1 MEVCPSCSTQNLDER
16 FSDLVLWI
24 YDNRKIFNSQQ
35 YLEIM
40 TIVQKATKISTEEKE
55 LQLNNYTI
63 YSDDEADEADEDVEE
78 GSYDEEE
85 YVGYTRDDSSS
96 DSDSD

>member
-1 MEVCPSCSTQNLDER
+1 MEVCPSCSNVGLDER

-63 YSDDEADEADEDVEE
+63 YSDNEDNEDNDEE

>member
-1 MEVCPSCSTQNLDER
+1 MEVCPSCSSENIDDR
-16 FSDLVLWI
+16 FGDLVLWV

-40 TIVQKATKISTEEKE
+40 TIIQKATKITTEEKQ

-63 YSDDEADEADEDVEE
+63 YSDDEEDPNDDVP
-78 GSYDEEE
+78 
-85 YVGYTRDDSSS
+85 YTRDDSSS

>member
-1 MEVCPSCSTQNLDER
+1 MEVCPSCSSENIDDR
-16 FSDLVLWI
+16 FGDLVLWV

-40 TIVQKATKISTEEKE
+40 TIIQKATKITTEEKQ

-63 YSDDEADEADEDVEE
+63 YSDDEEQGEDPNDDVP
-78 GSYDEEE
+78 
-85 YVGYTRDDSSS
+85 YTRDDSSS

>member
-1 MEVCPSCSTQNLDER
+1 MEEMPDER
-16 FSDLVLWI
+16 FSDLVLWV

-40 TIVQKATKISTEEKE
+40 TIIQKATKVTTEEKE

-63 YSDDEADEADEDVEE
+63 YSDDEADPNDDLP
-78 GSYDEEE
+78 
-85 YVGYTRDDSSS
+85 YTRDDSSS

>member
-1 MEVCPSCSTQNLDER
+1 MEVCPSCSNESIDER

-40 TIVQKATKISTEEKE
+40 TIVQKATKISTQEKE
-55 LQLNNYTI
+55 LQLNNYTV
-63 YSDDEADEADEDVEE
+63 YSDDDREEEEEE

>member
-1 MEVCPSCSTQNLDER
+1 MPDER
-16 FSDLVLWI
+16 FSDLVLWV

-40 TIVQKATKISTEEKE
+40 TIIQKATKVTTEEKE

-63 YSDDEADEADEDVEE
+63 YSDDEADPNDDLP
-78 GSYDEEE
+78 
-85 YVGYTRDDSSS
+85 YTRDDSSS